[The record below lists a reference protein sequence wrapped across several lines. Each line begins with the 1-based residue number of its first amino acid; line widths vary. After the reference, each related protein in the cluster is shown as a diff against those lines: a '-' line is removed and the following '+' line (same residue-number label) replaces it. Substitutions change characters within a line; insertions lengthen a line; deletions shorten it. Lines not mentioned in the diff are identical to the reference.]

1 GRLTAIGLALGGAA
15 GARLSR
21 ELGLP
26 AARNT
31 LLRLV
36 RAAPS
41 PPEVTPSVLGV
52 DDWALRKRHSYG
64 TVLVDLERRRPVALL
79 PDREAGT
86 LAAWLR
92 EHPGV
97 AVAARDRAGA
107 YADGIR
113 RGAPGAVQVADRF
126 HLLQNLAEAL
136 ELVFAT
142 HAKDLRAVDQARY
155 HTGLTKC

>member
-1 GRLTAIGLALGGAA
+1 M
-15 GARLSR
+15 
-21 ELGLP
+21 P
-26 AARNT
+26 ASRNT
-31 LLRLV
+31 LSRLV

-52 DDWALRKRHSYG
+52 DDWALRKRHSYS

-97 AVAARDRAGA
+97 AVVARDRSGA
-107 YADGIR
+107 YAADGIR

-136 ELVFAT
+136 ETTFTA
-142 HAKDLRAVDQARY
+142 HAASLR
-155 HTGLTKC
+155 